1 MTSSEPLRAGEIGPI
16 RREIVFEPLP
26 DHAAPVELPL
36 PTKPAPEPEQP
47 APTPA

>member
-1 MTSSEPLRAGEIGPI
+1 MTSSCPPRAGEIGPI

-36 PTKPAPEPEQP
+36 PPAPAPEPEKP
-47 APTPA
+47 VPTPA